1 MKCPKCGNNAPDG
14 SAFCNQCGTPL
25 NSDIQ
30 CPSCNNL
37 IPGNSVFCPKC
48 GKMVRNDMNEGETF
62 NQQQA
67 RLRQEQEAA
76 AAQEAERQRQEEARL
91 IKQQEYERQ
100 RQEEMRRQQA
110 AAAAAAARQQAD
122 PWQKSQQYEEEE
134 YDEEETAP
142 KSNFNR
148 NLVTGI
154 AIVVGVVILLMLLRT
169 CGNDSDRSNPALADS
184 TATEMLNGQD
194 PLAVF
199 NSEMGR
205 SNYMGDGAT
214 TATAIAVPAH
224 DGKPNYILGIT
235 YQSDPTNRS
244 FYKIYKVTQNGTAWS
259 LEQLHTQYINGR
271 SVSFNN
277 AELIAADGQTP
288 RAVTIDGKD
297 YFYYAYANMPQ
308 GSHVGGTGRVSLCLY
323 DVDDHKLTTL
333 DYDGI
338 ITVREDGRQYV
349 NGKPLQSVNGTLTR
363 FLAQE
368 AQSIKVIYFPT
379 EEELKAQQEEEE
391 KAEEEASLEGPEN
404 ASARWS
410 ADNEEKVAS
419 AKGGHE
425 VTMKPQTYDKP
436 IFKSENKHK
445 SISNEEY
452 VVFSDNSGAVYGF
465 NKNSRK
471 YFVIYTPS
479 TPTTPSDIG
488 FADSENNILNIRTAE
503 GRFQYNLKSD
513 KFKSNNE

>member
-1 MKCPKCGNNAPDG
+1 MKCPKCGNNVPDG

-30 CPSCNNL
+30 CPSCNNT
-37 IPGNSVFCPKC
+37 IPSNSVFCPKC
-48 GKMVRNDMNEGETF
+48 GKKVHEDVNEGETF

-67 RLRQEQEAA
+67 RLRMEQEEAA
-76 AAQEAERQRQEEARL
+76 RLEAERLRL
-91 IKQQEYERQ
+91 
-100 RQEEMRRQQA
+100 EEMRRQKA
-110 AAAAAAARQQAD
+110 AAASKQAD
-122 PWQKSQQYEEEE
+122 PWQNQESQD
-134 YDEEETAP
+134 YDSEDDDTAP

-148 NLVTGI
+148 NLVMGI

-169 CGNDSDRSNPALADS
+169 CGNDSDRNNA
-184 TATEMLNGQD
+184 TATDSVTTVLDGQD
-194 PLAVF
+194 PLAIF

-214 TATAIAVPAH
+214 TATAILVPEH
-224 DGKPNYILGIT
+224 NGKPNYILGIT
-235 YQSDPTNRS
+235 YQSNPSNRS
-244 FYKIYKVTQNGTAWS
+244 FYKIYKVTQNGSTWV

-271 SVSFNN
+271 SVSFSN
-277 AELIAADGQTP
+277 AELIAAEGQTP

-297 YFYYAYANMPQ
+297 YFYYALANMPQ
-308 GSHVGGTGRVSLCLY
+308 GAHVGGTGRVSLCLY
-323 DVDDHKLTTL
+323 DIEEHKLTTL

-349 NGKPLQSVNGTLTR
+349 YGKPLQSVNSNLTR

-391 KAEEEASLEGPEN
+391 KAEEEAALEGPEN
-404 ASARWS
+404 AAARWN
-410 ADNEEKVAS
+410 ADNNDKMAS
-419 AKGGHE
+419 AKGGQE
-425 VTMKPQTYDKP
+425 VTMKAQSYDKP
-436 IFKSENKHK
+436 IFKMENKHK
-445 SISNEEY
+445 SIQNDEY
-452 VVFSDNSGAVYGF
+452 IVFSDNAGAVYGF
-465 NKNSRK
+465 NKSSRK

-479 TPTTPSDIG
+479 APTSPTDIG
-488 FADSENNILNIRTAE
+488 FADSENSIINMRTAD

-513 KFKSNNE
+513 KLKTNNE